1 MALGRLWVMAFRD
14 LGRNPRRSILSLIAV
29 ALGVALL
36 VVLSGLIAGA
46 LEGSLQNSIRLQT
59 GHLQVRA
66 ASYEEEKY
74 SLLRRDLLEEPAAL
88 AATAGSMAE
97 VAAAAPVLW
106 ASGYL
111 STARD
116 TAGVRLYGI
125 DPASAVHEPIR
136 AGLVA
141 GEYLAPGARGEILI
155 GRSLAE
161 SLGLDVGRRVSLA
174 APDPDGGLNEGIFT
188 VRGLFATG
196 VPGYDDLTV
205 FMPLAQAQAFTGVGE
220 RASAVVILLHRQEDA
235 EKIAARLAGPGLRV
249 LTWRELNAVLLEAV
263 GSGMAFYALMDLIV
277 MLVVAV
283 VIANTLL
290 MAVFERTREMGILAA
305 LGMKARQIMLMVLL
319 GAVIL
324 GLGGIALGLLLG
336 SGAVAYLARQGIYV
350 GNLSNVASNFIA
362 YGTVLYARFVPGEF
376 LALAGW
382 TLVVIL
388 IGSLYPAW
396 FAARLEPVRA
406 LRAG

>member
-1 MALGRLWVMAFRD
+1 MALGRLWVIAFRD
-14 LGRNPRRSILSLIAV
+14 LGRNRRRSALSLIAV

-36 VVLSGLIAGA
+36 IVLSGIIAGSV
-46 LEGSLQNSIRLQT
+46 EGSLQNNIRLQT

-74 SLLRRDLLEEPAAL
+74 SLLRRDLLEAPAAL
-88 AATAGSMAE
+88 AARAASMSE

-106 ASGYL
+106 ASGFL
-111 STARD
+111 NTARD
-116 TAGVRLYGI
+116 VAGVRLYGI

-141 GEYLAPGARGEILI
+141 GEYLTPGARGEIMI
-155 GRSLAE
+155 GRLLAE
-161 SLGLDVGRRVSLA
+161 DLGLQVGRRVTLSV
-174 APDPDGGLNEGIFT
+174 PNPDGGLNEGVFT
-188 VRGLFATG
+188 VRGLFATD
-196 VPGYDDLTV
+196 VPGYDELAV

-235 EKIAARLAGPGLRV
+235 DRIAARLVGPGLAV
-249 LTWRELNAVLLEAV
+249 LTWRDLNALLLEAV
-263 GSGMAFYALMDLIV
+263 ESAMAFYALMDLIV

-283 VIANTLL
+283 VVANTLL
-290 MAVFERTREMGILAA
+290 MSVFERTREMGILAA

-324 GLGGIALGLLLG
+324 GLAGIALGLLLG
-336 SGAVAYLARQGIYV
+336 SGAVAYLARQGIYI
-350 GNLSNVASNFIA
+350 GNLSDVTSNFIA
-362 YGTVLYARFVPGEF
+362 YGSVLYARFVPGEV

-388 IGSLYPAW
+388 VGSLYPAW
-396 FAARLEPVRA
+396 VAARLQPVRA